1 MPETMTSG
9 QEKEAAL
16 IRLMEQY
23 GGMLLNLC
31 AVTLRDAAWA
41 QDAVQETFVKA
52 YRAMEQLNSV
62 GSERAWL
69 IRIAMN
75 TCRDYLRTGW
85 FRHIDRRTPVDQLP
99 EIAAPETRD
108 GEILAEVQR
117 LPLRERQVILLHYWQ
132 NMSAEEIGAAL
143 NIDRATVYRRLDRAR
158 KKLKLMLTGEGGG
171 DA

>member
-52 YRAMEQLNSV
+52 YRALEQLNS
-62 GSERAWL
+62 
-69 IRIAMN
+69 
-75 TCRDYLRTGW
+75 DRT
-85 FRHIDRRTPVDQLP
+85 
-99 EIAAPETRD
+99 
-108 GEILAEVQR
+108 
-117 LPLRERQVILLHYWQ
+117 
-132 NMSAEEIGAAL
+132 
-143 NIDRATVYRRLDRAR
+143 TVYRRLDRAR
-158 KKLKLMLTGEGGG
+158 RKLKLMLTGEGGE